1 MGAEQ
6 TAAKAAADEAA
17 AAEAKAAAEQEAK
30 AAAEQEAKA
39 AEEKAAAEKA
49 AAEAKAAKAEPK
61 ARGAAASKGYTVTGA
76 AVVLR
81 TKDKSERYLYRGA
94 VIPDGVYAEDSIKHA
109 LSVGLIEKTK

>member
-6 TAAKAAADEAA
+6 TAAKGAADE
-17 AAEAKAAAEQEAK
+17 AAEAKAAAEHEA
-30 AAAEQEAKA
+30 EEAKA

-49 AAEAKAAKAEPK
+49 AAEAKGAKPEPK
-61 ARGAAASKGYTVTGA
+61 TRAAATPKGHRVTGA

-94 VIPDGVYAEDSIKHA
+94 VVPDGVYAEDSIKHA
-109 LSVGLIEKTK
+109 ISVGLIEKAK